1 MDLGATKNFMNL
13 TYAKWLK
20 LLIQKLP
27 QLRRIFNID
36 GTTNKSGDLQFYTD
50 LEVQTGNAWTK
61 LWFFLT
67 DFRDNKAILGY
78 SWFAVTQL
86 KIDWK

>member
-1 MDLGATKNFMNL
+1 VDLGATKNFMNL

-27 QLRRIFNID
+27 QPRKIFNID
-36 GTTNKSGDLQFYTD
+36 GTTNKSGDLQYYTD
-50 LEVQTGNAWTK
+50 LEVQTGNVQTQ

-67 DFRDNKAILGY
+67 DLRDNKVILGY
-78 SWFAVTQL
+78 SWFVAT
-86 KIDWK
+86 